1 MDELEGR
8 PTRAAAMPAPAT
20 GGARRGVRR

>member
-8 PTRAAAMPAPAT
+8 PTRAAAIRAPAI